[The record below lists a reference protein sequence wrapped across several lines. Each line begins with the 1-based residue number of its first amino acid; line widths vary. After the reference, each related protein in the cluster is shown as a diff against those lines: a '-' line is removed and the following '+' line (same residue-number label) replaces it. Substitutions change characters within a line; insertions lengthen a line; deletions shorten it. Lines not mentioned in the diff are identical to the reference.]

1 MNRRK
6 FIKSGIG
13 LGAAASLTGLYSW
26 QIAPYQLEFV
36 KLKMPIQNLPPELIG
51 KTLIQVSDMHVG
63 NRFDWNYLIES
74 LELAKAYQPDFV
86 VYTGD
91 FTSFESEEQYSQLQN
106 VLKSAVLGK
115 IGSFAV
121 LGNHDYG
128 HGWSNETVASSTCEI
143 LEKAGITPLRN
154 EIGISDGINFLG
166 MDDYWGINFG
176 PEKIMA
182 THDPS
187 VANIVLCHNPD
198 VCDLPLWNDYQGWIL
213 AGHTHGGQVKA
224 PFLPP
229 PILPVKNRAY
239 SAGEIDLK
247 DGRTLYINRAL
258 GHMYPI
264 RFNVRPEIT
273 VFELIKA

>member
-1 MNRRK
+1 M
-6 FIKSGIG
+6 
-13 LGAAASLTGLYSW
+13 
-26 QIAPYQLEFV
+26 
-36 KLKMPIQNLPPELIG
+36 KLKMPIPNLPPELSG

-74 LELAKAYQPDFV
+74 LELAKSYQPDFM

-106 VLKSAVLGK
+106 VLKSAGLGK

-128 HGWSNETVASSTCEI
+128 HDWSNETVATTTCEI
-143 LEKAGITPLRN
+143 LEKAGISPLRN
-154 EIGISDGINFLG
+154 EIGKSEGINFLG
-166 MDDYWGINFG
+166 MDDYWGLNFG
-176 PEKIMA
+176 PEEMTA
-182 THDPS
+182 SHDPS
-187 VANIVLCHNPD
+187 AANIVLCHNPD
-198 VCDLPLWNDYQGWIL
+198 VCDLSVWSDYQGWIL
-213 AGHTHGGQVKA
+213 SGHTHGGQVKP

-229 PILPVKNRAY
+229 PILPVKNKAY

-258 GHMYPI
+258 GNMYPI
-264 RFNVRPEIT
+264 RFNVRPEII
-273 VFELIKA
+273 VFELIKG